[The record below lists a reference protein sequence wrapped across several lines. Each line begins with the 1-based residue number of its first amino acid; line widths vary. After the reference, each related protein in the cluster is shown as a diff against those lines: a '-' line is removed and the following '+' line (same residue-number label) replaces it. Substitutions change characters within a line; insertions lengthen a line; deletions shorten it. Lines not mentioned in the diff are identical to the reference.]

1 MTESLS
7 SAPGPAPEL
16 SVVVT
21 IVEAGVTLERCLTA
35 LASQQDAPTMEVL
48 VPFDHITA
56 DVKAFEDKF
65 PDFCFIDLGQIL
77 NGLQP
82 QNALEEHKFY
92 DARRSAALKMARG
105 RLVSILEDRGVPA
118 PDWAATMVRLH
129 NEMPEHAAIGGAV
142 ELGIH
147 KSKNWAAFI
156 CDFGRYQAP
165 LSDDDPEYLSDTN
178 ICYKREALDSVR
190 EYWADRRFDEAQV
203 NWALKRNGNKLRLC
217 DQPRT
222 SQIREPMTLS
232 QMASERYHWGRNF
245 GQSRVSGM
253 PMFGRIKLCLVMP
266 ILPFFLYA
274 RHLRRQL
281 SKGYVGEFL
290 VASPVLFVLLVFW
303 TFGEFKGYIEGTPE
317 ERFGL

>member
-7 SAPGPAPEL
+7 NPPEL

-21 IVEAGVTLERCLTA
+21 IVEAGVTLERCLKS
-35 LASQQDAPTMEVL
+35 LAEQENAPTMEVL
-48 VPFDHITA
+48 IPFDHITPE
-56 DVKAFEDKF
+56 VKNFEAQF
-65 PDFCFIDLGQIL
+65 PDFTFVDLGQIL
-77 NGLQP
+77 DGLQP
-82 QNALEEHKFY
+82 KNPLEEHKFY

-105 RLVSILEDRGVPA
+105 KLVSILEDRGVPA

-129 NEMPEHAAIGGAV
+129 AEMPDHAAIGGAV
-142 ELGIH
+142 DLGIH

-178 ICYKREALDSVR
+178 ICYKRAALESVR

-203 NWALKRNGNKLRLC
+203 NWALRRNGSKLRLC
-217 DQPRT
+217 DEPRT

-232 QMASERYHWGRNF
+232 GMASERYHWGRNF

-253 PMFGRIKLCLVMP
+253 PFGQRMKLCLVMP
-266 ILPFFLYA
+266 ILPFFLYI
-274 RHLRRQL
+274 RHFRRQL
-281 SKGYVGEFL
+281 GKGYVSEFIL
-290 VASPVLFVLLVFW
+290 ASPVLFLMLIFW
-303 TFGEFKGYIEGTPE
+303 TLGELKGYIEGTPE